1 MAFNQR
7 PTTWFVPLT
16 KPPFVAERHGEAG
29 PPENLRVLEISS
41 RSRDPLGRSLSAMFL
56 KEPQSGH
63 PVEAVYQAAKCYGD
77 SGPAEVLNDG
87 FRSKTRDRDRAG
99 TGRLRGFDQGGTFWP
114 SETGTQFY
122 DKLWMV
128 SARAAGVGATEHNA
142 FTDMFH
148 QRGRSMACQART
160 MAMMQGMIKARCLD
174 AIDDPVRFSETVEI
188 SELEIT
194 SEQARDEIRVVVSG
208 SPKYKNE
215 DAVYEKLDEIRERI
229 GPEHSM
235 RVIHGDRYG
244 LDRTVQA
251 WAHETGVAS
260 TSVAEDWTAHPKNA
274 GYVRNDEMLQEH
286 DPHLVVM
293 FPDNGGK
300 GPRHLVQQAQEAEL
314 LVESV
319 VDDGKERWTETENG
333 KLADL
338 ATLAAELGRTQ
349 LAGKV
354 AGPGP
359 LGAASLRNG
368 EPRIDGEIRVVI
380 TPGPAKENDRTVRA
394 KLENLQERSQ
404 PAALRI
410 AISETS
416 VDTSLANQARKWAS
430 EHGVHCDMY
439 LHQASGDEPDQ
450 EFQRML
456 TEQQPDVV
464 LTGRTTAPAYLE
476 ATERAGIPIETIT
489 ASGWTRTTDG
499 TLPELASETVRFH
512 GRAEPTAAAVKPYP
526 GRSARETAERL
537 GTPAKDAEWA
547 SNTTSETRSVNLRDG
562 LAAGGV
568 RIDRKSQW
576 GNPFP
581 LRREADETERKDVID
596 SYRQYLTA
604 RIDNGQ
610 VDVSA
615 LAALSGKELGCH
627 CAPKACHG
635 DVLAD
640 AADWAAEQERKREKV
655 TEKRQA
661 EQPDLLMEEAATRE
675 SLDID
680 DIPPWDGSADLEPEE
695 AAVQHAWQPGVSDI
709 EPLNRRRD
717 TLIRRKAT
725 DDEITRYDDAV
736 WEFEQGMLDEPADE
750 NRPEAR
756 NHPLTKEIER
766 AEIHLDEMREAGGSD
781 KALERMRD
789 SIETV
794 RGKRDQDIQRQQADL
809 DSRGEEVGRILKK
822 MDAPGGPL
830 RVAAEIE
837 ADIEER
843 TPRRPRR
850 APQELRPVAD
860 PPPAADHPTREVRV
874 MVCGSRNLHDANV
887 VRAKLDSV
895 RERIGGAPMRVVT
908 SDGHG
913 ADQHAVQ
920 WASDAGVPADIY
932 EADWDNDGKS
942 AGYKRNELMLTEA
955 NAHILVAFPQNEDS
969 ALAEHVIIGC
979 NKRDVPIETVDNRGV
994 SHTSTSKPVDLREIG
1009 DRTEDVARIAG
1020 GNIEDL
1026 DPIEYAARIS
1036 VTSQMGDMNEA
1047 GEITRRKP
1055 SEAKPPAQSPPPA
1068 GSDEP
1073 RETESTSHV
1082 R

>member
-1 MAFNQR
+1 
-7 PTTWFVPLT
+7 
-16 KPPFVAERHGEAG
+16 
-29 PPENLRVLEISS
+29 
-41 RSRDPLGRSLSAMFL
+41 MFL
-56 KEPQSGH
+56 KEPQSGQ

-114 SETGTQFY
+114 TETGTQFY

-128 SARAAGVGATEHNA
+128 SARAAGVGATEHEA

-174 AIDDPVRFSETVEI
+174 AIDDPVQFSETVENTDHA
-188 SELEIT
+188 IT
-194 SEQARDEIRVVVSG
+194 SEQARDEVRVVVSG
-208 SPKYKNE
+208 SPKYTNR

-229 GPEHSM
+229 GPDHAM
-235 RVIHGDRYG
+235 RVIHGDRDG

-251 WAHETGVAS
+251 WAHESGTPA
-260 TSVAEDWTAHPKNA
+260 TSVAEDWDAHPKNA
-274 GYVRNDEMLQEH
+274 GYVRNDEMLAEH
-286 DPHLVVM
+286 DAHLVVM

-300 GPRHLVQQAQEAEL
+300 GPRHLLQQAQEAEL

-319 VDDGKERWTETENG
+319 VEDGKERWTETENG

-338 ATLAAELGRTQ
+338 ATLAGELGRTQ
-349 LAGKV
+349 LAEKV

-359 LGAASLRNG
+359 LSAASLKNG
-368 EPRIDGEIRVVI
+368 EPRIDGEIRIVI
-380 TPGPAKENDRTVRA
+380 TPGPSKENERTARA
-394 KLENLQERSQ
+394 KLENLQERAQ

-416 VDTSLANQARKWAS
+416 VSTSLAGHARKWAS
-430 EHGVHCDMY
+430 ERGIHCDMY
-439 LHQASGDEPDQ
+439 LHQASGDGPAEENPRPWSEPRGKHDG
-450 EFQRML
+450 FQRML

-476 ATERAGIPIETIT
+476 ATQQAGIPIETIT
-489 ASGWTRTTDG
+489 AAGWTRTTDG
-499 TLPELASETVRFH
+499 TLPDLASEAVRFH

-537 GTPAKDAEWA
+537 GSPAKDAEWA
-547 SNTTSETRSVNLRDG
+547 NKTTAEARSVNLRDG
-562 LAAGGV
+562 LPAGGV
-568 RIDRKSQW
+568 RIDRESQW

-581 LRREADETERKDVID
+581 LRRGADETERKDAVD

-610 VDVSA
+610 VDIGA

-655 TEKRQA
+655 TVKRQA
-661 EQPDLLMEEAATRE
+661 EQPDRLIEEAASRDT
-675 SLDID
+675 LDID
-680 DIPPWDGSADLEPEE
+680 DIPPWDGSADLEPDE
-695 AAVQHAWQPGVSDI
+695 AAKQHAWQPGVSDI

-717 TLIRRKAT
+717 TLIRRGAT
-725 DDEITRYDDAV
+725 DEEVTRYDDAV
-736 WEFEQGMLDEPADE
+736 WEFEQGMLDEPPDE

-766 AEIHLDEMREAGGSD
+766 AELHLGEMREAGGSD
-781 KALERMRD
+781 KALERMRE
-789 SIETV
+789 SIESV
-794 RGKRDQDIQRQQADL
+794 RRKRDQDIQRQQTDL

-830 RVAAEIE
+830 RVAGEIEQEIE
-837 ADIEER
+837 AR
-843 TPRRPRR
+843 TPRRPRQV
-850 APQELRPVAD
+850 PQELRPVAD

-874 MVCGSRNLHDANV
+874 MVCGSRNLEDANM

-895 RERIGGAPMRVVT
+895 RERIAGAPMRVVT

-913 ADQHAVQ
+913 AEQHAVQ
-920 WASDAGVPADIY
+920 WSAEAGVPADVY

-942 AGYKRNELMLTEA
+942 AGYQRNERMLTEA
-955 NAHILVAFPQNEDS
+955 DAHILVAFPQNEDS
-969 ALAEHVIIGC
+969 PLAEHVILGC
-979 NKRDVPIETVDNRGV
+979 NKRDMPIETVDERGV
-994 SHTSTSKPVDLREIG
+994 SHTSTSKPIDLKAVGE
-1009 DRTEDVARIAG
+1009 RTDDVARIG
-1020 GNIEDL
+1020 GQSIEDL

-1036 VTSQMGDMNEA
+1036 VTSQMGDMNEV
-1047 GEITRRKP
+1047 GEITRRSK
-1055 SEAKPPAQSPPPA
+1055 SEPKPPAQSPPPA
-1068 GSDEP
+1068 GSGEP
-1073 RETESTSHV
+1073 RETESTSHL